1 MAQATSFCLRNPETG
16 KRIYRRKAVS
26 KWRRVE
32 VPEQRIVS
40 ENLWNRTQERI
51 HLVRE
56 LYGVADG
63 MPRGRAAASPYLFTG
78 LLECSECGGSI
89 TIVSGR
95 CRNRADSRY
104 GCSAHARRGNTVC
117 KNGLLVRR
125 AELERQLLSDLQ
137 ERVLHADVVDYTL
150 KLQRGNCQGSRCTFD
165 RGGRSSETGRRS
177 RAKDCKPTSRPGR
190 WLLGVHHSGDRRTRN
205 PTRRRAIA
213 NPVFESS
220 KS

>member
-56 LYGVADG
+56 LYGVANG

-95 CRNRADSRY
+95 CR
-104 GCSAHARRGNTVC
+104 
-117 KNGLLVRR
+117 
-125 AELERQLLSDLQ
+125 
-137 ERVLHADVVDYTL
+137 
-150 KLQRGNCQGSRCTFD
+150 
-165 RGGRSSETGRRS
+165 TGQTRDTD
-177 RAKDCKPTSRPGR
+177 A
-190 WLLGVHHSGDRRTRN
+190 RRTRSAATPFARTVCWFDAPN
-205 PTRRRAIA
+205 SNANSLAPCRSEFSMPT
-213 NPVFESS
+213 SS
-220 KS
+220 TTR